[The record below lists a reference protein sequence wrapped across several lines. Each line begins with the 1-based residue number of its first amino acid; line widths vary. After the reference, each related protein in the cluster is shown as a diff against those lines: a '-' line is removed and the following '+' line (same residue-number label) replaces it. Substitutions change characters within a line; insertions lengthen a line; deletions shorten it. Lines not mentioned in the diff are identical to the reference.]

1 MIQLKS
7 EEQIKRIG
15 EACTLTARLME
26 ELETFIEAGMSTK
39 DIDQYCHDFI
49 IRHKGIPSFLNYGG
63 FPASAC
69 VSVNEEVIH
78 GIPSTKKIIREG
90 DLVSVDLGI
99 NLNGYFSD
107 MARTFIVGETKEE
120 YRKLCEA
127 TQKSLDLGIEAA
139 GKNGARIQDIGKE
152 VSRHC
157 SQHGYGVVRDFTG
170 HGVGLAVHEAPEIP
184 NYSAPFLPNPR
195 IREGMVLAIEPM
207 INLGTHKVS
216 ILEDNWT
223 VVTQDGLPSAHFE
236 DTVAITRDGLVILT
250 RG

>member
-7 EEQIKRIG
+7 EEQIKRIH
-15 EACTLTARLME
+15 EACQITANLMDS
-26 ELETFIEAGMSTK
+26 LNSFIEAGMSTK
-39 DIDQYCHDFI
+39 DIDQYCHDYI
-49 IRHKGIPSFLNYGG
+49 IKHKGIPSFLNYGG
-63 FPASAC
+63 FPGSAC

-78 GIPSTKKIIREG
+78 GIPSKKKIIKEG

-99 NLNGYFSD
+99 NLNGHFSD

-120 YRKLCEA
+120 YKKLCEV
-127 TQKSLDLGIEAA
+127 TFKSLDLGIEAA
-139 GKNGARIQDIGKE
+139 SQPNARIQDIGKA
-152 VSRHC
+152 VSKHC
-157 SQHGYGVVRDFTG
+157 TSFGYGVVRDFTG
-170 HGVGLAVHEAPEIP
+170 HGVGLAVHEGPEVP
-184 NYSAPFLPNPR
+184 NYTAPFLANPR

-236 DTVAITRDGLVILT
+236 DTVAITKDGLVVLT

>member
-15 EACTLTARLME
+15 EACAITASLMDS
-26 ELETFIEAGMSTK
+26 LPSFIEPGMSTK
-39 DIDQYCHDFI
+39 DIDQYCYDYI
-49 IRHKGIPSFLNYGG
+49 IKHKGIPSFLDYGG

-78 GIPSTKKIIREG
+78 GIPSEKKIIKEG

-99 NLNGYFSD
+99 NLNGYYSD
-107 MARTFIVGETKEE
+107 MARTFIVQETKEA
-120 YRKLCEA
+120 YKKLCEV
-127 TQKSLDLGIEAA
+127 TQKSLELGIEAA
-139 GKNGARIQDIGKE
+139 SKSGARIQDIGKA
-152 VSRHC
+152 VSAHC
-157 SQHGYGVVRDFTG
+157 SKHGYGVVRDFTG
-170 HGVGLAVHEAPEIP
+170 HGVGLAVHEGPEIP
-184 NYSAPFLPNPR
+184 NYSAPFLANPR

-207 INLGTHKVS
+207 INLGTHKVA

-236 DTVAITRDGLVILT
+236 DTVAITKDGLVILT

>member
-1 MIQLKS
+1 M
-7 EEQIKRIG
+7 
-15 EACTLTARLME
+15 
-26 ELETFIEAGMSTK
+26 
-39 DIDQYCHDFI
+39 
-49 IRHKGIPSFLNYGG
+49 
-63 FPASAC
+63 
-69 VSVNEEVIH
+69 
-78 GIPSTKKIIREG
+78 
-90 DLVSVDLGI
+90 
-99 NLNGYFSD
+99 
-107 MARTFIVGETKEE
+107 
-120 YRKLCEA
+120 
-127 TQKSLDLGIEAA
+127 
-139 GKNGARIQDIGKE
+139 
-152 VSRHC
+152 
-157 SQHGYGVVRDFTG
+157 VRDFTG

>member
-1 MIQLKS
+1 
-7 EEQIKRIG
+7 
-15 EACTLTARLME
+15 
-26 ELETFIEAGMSTK
+26 
-39 DIDQYCHDFI
+39 
-49 IRHKGIPSFLNYGG
+49 IPSFLNYGG

-78 GIPSTKKIIREG
+78 GIPSTKKIIKEG

-107 MARTFIVGETKEE
+107 MARTFIVNETKEA
-120 YRKLCEA
+120 YKTLCKVTRE
-127 TQKSLDLGIEAA
+127 SLDLGIEAA
-139 GKNGARIQDIGKE
+139 GKNGARIQDIGKA
-152 VSRHC
+152 VSHHC
-157 SQHGYGVVRDFTG
+157 SQYGYGVVRDFTG
-170 HGVGLAVHEAPEIP
+170 HGVGLAVHEGPEIP
-184 NYSAPFLPNPR
+184 NYSAPFLANPR

-223 VVTQDGLPSAHFE
+223 VVTRDGLPSAHFE
-236 DTVAITRDGLVILT
+236 DTVAIAKDGLVILT